1 MRGQVTTEDE
11 LEAALEVAQGDK
23 ADCLVFIECVVDRDD
38 CSKEL
43 LEWGSRVAAA
53 NSRPPNPQ

>member
-1 MRGQVTTEDE
+1 MAVTH
-11 LEAALEVAQGDK
+11 
-23 ADCLVFIECVVDRDD
+23 RDD

-53 NSRPPNPQ
+53 NSRKPPSAGYSGGH